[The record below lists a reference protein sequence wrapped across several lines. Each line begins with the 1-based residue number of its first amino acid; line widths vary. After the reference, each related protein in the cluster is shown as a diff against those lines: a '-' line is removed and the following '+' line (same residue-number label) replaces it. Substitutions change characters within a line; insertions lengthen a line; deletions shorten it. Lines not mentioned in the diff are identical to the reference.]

1 MDSNHLFTY
10 DRLSDFVKNYKE
22 YVYKLEQEES
32 SPSTE
37 NYKYYHF
44 EDSPEGI
51 IISNIGRFGRD
62 IFSNNPFWKEMSF
75 SNGIDAWRMN
85 LAKLY
90 NKYKQEE
97 LNKINSNRK
106 NGLRFILNKSE
117 NPIFTV
123 PRILPNIDTTNLSYD
138 ITVETDTSNIGVI
151 EDFSQLKTI
160 LTSLLKDVKTNS
172 EDPNAVTQLI
182 SLDFTGLIN
191 VKPGNYKF
199 ISRGENCTFYVWIG
213 DHSICEYRT
222 SNSNINKSVDNM
234 VNYYPIETYV
244 PIRIQCYFSS
254 EDKDIVDLSFSVV
267 KEAVSNNEITN
278 QNITNTSLFHTD
290 DPLLVLYCAF
300 VSDNNQ
306 DFLNDRFKCYS
317 MFKIEN
323 NKIIIED
330 YLELKTFYKTFKQ
343 NLNDVLNNKYDYNED
358 NRLSY
363 GIIPTIKTEYT
374 IVNKDINPVPFCFS
388 IYKINSDYRMGK
400 TFQIKTKTDDN
411 GTFYMNQFNDKLSD
425 SILEYSQSY
434 REKPGYY
441 PNKNSVDTQYFSK
454 SQDLTGLQCKELCN
468 DKPNCRYYFTYTS
481 NEKPKCVINND
492 NSMPYYNRIP
502 PTNSQQPVDENSSS
516 VFLRNYQLDI
526 SGGLNCGAFR
536 NSNRINEINNT
547 TNFSDTFKYAKYAI
561 SNKDIVEPTKM
572 GVCGDPEFIKHQ
584 NDARAILYDNAKYYE
599 DGSWRTK
606 EGFTA
611 NELKEMENGNK
622 TQGEETDKSK
632 ITHAIAD
639 TGDAIR
645 KNLNSERGYSRKMEK
660 IDGRYQK
667 LQSNL
672 PKYNK
677 LRREMINEAKYDM
690 KGDELL
696 HFRTHLLPDV
706 RKKKIMDNN
715 ELYVNSQL
723 LFALG
728 TVTSATLILFAILLA
743 RD

>member
-267 KEAVSNNEITN
+267 NK
-278 QNITNTSLFHTD
+278 
-290 DPLLVLYCAF
+290 P
-300 VSDNNQ
+300 SDVVGV
-306 DFLNDRFKCYS
+306 K
-317 MFKIEN
+317 
-323 NKIIIED
+323 
-330 YLELKTFYKTFKQ
+330 
-343 NLNDVLNNKYDYNED
+343 
-358 NRLSY
+358 
-363 GIIPTIKTEYT
+363 
-374 IVNKDINPVPFCFS
+374 
-388 IYKINSDYRMGK
+388 GK
-400 TFQIKTKTDDN
+400 
-411 GTFYMNQFNDKLSD
+411 
-425 SILEYSQSY
+425 
-434 REKPGYY
+434 P
-441 PNKNSVDTQYFSK
+441 
-454 SQDLTGLQCKELCN
+454 
-468 DKPNCRYYFTYTS
+468 
-481 NEKPKCVINND
+481 
-492 NSMPYYNRIP
+492 
-502 PTNSQQPVDENSSS
+502 
-516 VFLRNYQLDI
+516 
-526 SGGLNCGAFR
+526 
-536 NSNRINEINNT
+536 
-547 TNFSDTFKYAKYAI
+547 
-561 SNKDIVEPTKM
+561 
-572 GVCGDPEFIKHQ
+572 
-584 NDARAILYDNAKYYE
+584 
-599 DGSWRTK
+599 
-606 EGFTA
+606 
-611 NELKEMENGNK
+611 
-622 TQGEETDKSK
+622 
-632 ITHAIAD
+632 
-639 TGDAIR
+639 
-645 KNLNSERGYSRKMEK
+645 
-660 IDGRYQK
+660 
-667 LQSNL
+667 
-672 PKYNK
+672 
-677 LRREMINEAKYDM
+677 
-690 KGDELL
+690 
-696 HFRTHLLPDV
+696 
-706 RKKKIMDNN
+706 
-715 ELYVNSQL
+715 
-723 LFALG
+723 
-728 TVTSATLILFAILLA
+728 
-743 RD
+743 